1 MYQST
6 GLGHAGS
13 TPDFVMRTGAYAVM
27 DPINARRDVSQGFVN
42 NWTRR
47 SVGRQG
53 NPPGFA
59 QNTPSPVNV
68 NADAPV
74 AGFGYFGADAPA
86 TPSRHA
92 VLATA
97 TVQTLDPKFAIWG
110 GAGGAAVGVLG
121 GLVAGGQGRRVKG
134 ALIGALIGAVG
145 AVGTAA
151 LIRYNGH
158 VSVGNP
164 AAGMDSALTGVFWR

>member
-74 AGFGYFGADAPA
+74 AGFGYFGADAAAASAVPVAVAA
-86 TPSRHA
+86 TFRPDLIDERR
-92 VLATA
+92 L
-97 TVQTLDPKFAIWG
+97 
-110 GAGGAAVGVLG
+110 AVGLAGSAVVGTLG
-121 GLVAGGQGRRVKG
+121 GLVIAGEGRRGKG
-134 ALIGALIGAVG
+134 ALLGALLGGVSAFTSV
-145 AVGTAA
+145 
-151 LIRYNGH
+151 LIVNQLKQRK
-158 VSVGNP
+158 
-164 AAGMDSALTGVFWR
+164 